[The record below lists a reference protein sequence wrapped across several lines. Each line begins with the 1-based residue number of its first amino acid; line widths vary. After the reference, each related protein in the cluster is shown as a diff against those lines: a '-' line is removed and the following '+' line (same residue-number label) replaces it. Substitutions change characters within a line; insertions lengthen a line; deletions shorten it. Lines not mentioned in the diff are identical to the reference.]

1 MGLPAGVVTFLFTD
15 IQGST
20 RLFREFGDEYPKLL
34 DAHNEVIRKAVAENN
49 GHEVSTE
56 GDAFF
61 LAFASPHDALRAA
74 VDAQRR
80 LAAYGWPEGGV
91 IQVRMGLHTGDA
103 HPTGDNY
110 IALAVHQAARVAA
123 SGHGG
128 QIVVSSATAELC
140 TSVPEITLEP
150 LGAHML
156 KDFPSVEALYQV
168 AGDGLDDGFPPL
180 RTPTATSN
188 LPRPRTQFLGRRAEL
203 QQLADLTE
211 RASLV
216 TLTGTG
222 GTGKTRLS
230 IELARRV
237 ADRFENGVVWVD
249 LAARTDPDLVPQA
262 IAEAL
267 GIGEQPSRVL
277 VHTIVDH
284 LCLTRTLV
292 VIDNCEHLVEATA
305 NVVEHLLDGC
315 ERIVVVATSREPLG
329 VDGERVFRVPSLA
342 TDADADGD
350 SPAVALF
357 IDRAEKANAA
367 FATDPAALEAVRSI
381 CARLDGIP
389 LAIEL
394 AASRLRS
401 MSLQDL
407 ATRLEDRF
415 ALLSGGA
422 RTALPRQQTL
432 RGLVDW
438 SYELLDEDERSVFR
452 RISVFNGRFPLEGAE
467 ALCADLENDAFSV
480 MSRLVDKSLVNMHD
494 TELGTRFQLLQTI
507 RHYGFDRLL
516 DAGEATEARSRHRDW
531 CASAIGKLP
540 KDLAPSSSEYR
551 ATRLALDEL
560 IEDVRASFEWCAAAH
575 TPQTASGLLGSTF
588 WYFLDTGLFGE
599 ARRRAEALLADTAP
613 EDPAVGWLFAL
624 LYSAAWEQGDY
635 AAAER
640 YLRALLA
647 LSDEVL
653 AVHDVSRAEA
663 LNDLG
668 ASLWRLGRLD
678 EAEVAFRD
686 CIALRGDG
694 GPTALQRHNIGLVQ
708 LTRGDFAAARAAF
721 HDALLACDHDDP
733 MTQACVMRLGMVAIA
748 QGDWAEAHARLDEA
762 AAMFSPRGPHVLLSH
777 YRGDLALAEGRFD
790 DAEAAYAAT
799 AATYVLHA
807 NTNGAAHERLCM
819 ARVSLA
825 RGDFDRA
832 RQRTE
837 EALATFEQQ
846 GDLSKIARAHAD
858 LAGICAARGDTDAAF
873 DRWHTALESA
883 RHADEQIRVGEFL
896 IELANAALAVGDYR
910 AEFAAL
916 NEAAEFWL
924 ARAAY
929 PVAAQHARRLIAL
942 LEPLLESAQLAERA
956 KAVRARLEGIVGPAP
971 V

>member
-1 MGLPAGVVTFLFTD
+1 MPAGVVTFLFTD

-20 RLFREFGDEYPKLL
+20 RLFREFGDDYPALL
-34 DAHNEVIRKAVAENN
+34 DAHNAIIRRAVANN
-49 GHEVSTE
+49 RGHEVSTE

-61 LAFASPHDALRAA
+61 LAFASPEDALRAA
-74 VDAQRR
+74 VEAQRG
-80 LAAYGWPEGGV
+80 LQQHAWPEGGA
-91 IQVRMGLHTGDA
+91 ITVRMGLHTGEA
-103 HPTGDNY
+103 QPTGNNY

-123 SGHGG
+123 AGHGG
-128 QIVVSSATAELC
+128 QIVVASATAQLC
-140 TSVPEITLEP
+140 SSLDGIALAP
-150 LGAHML
+150 LGPHML
-156 KDFPSVEALYQV
+156 RDFPSVEALFQV
-168 AGDGLDDGFPPL
+168 TAEGLASRFPPL

-188 LPRPRTQFLGRRAEL
+188 LPRPRTQFLGREEEL
-203 QQLADLTE
+203 RQLAELTE
-211 RASLV
+211 RSPLV

-249 LAARTDPDLVPQA
+249 LAPRNDPDLVPQA

-305 NVVEHLLDGC
+305 QVVEHLLDGC

-342 TDADADGD
+342 TDGHGD

-357 IDRAEKANAA
+357 LDRAQQANGT
-367 FATDPAALEAVRSI
+367 FQPGDAALDVVRSI

-401 MSLQDL
+401 MSLLDL

-438 SYELLDEDERSVFR
+438 SYELLDDDERSVFR

-467 ALCADLENDAFSV
+467 ALCSDLACDVLAV
-480 MSRLVDKSLVNMHD
+480 VSRLVDKSLVNVHD

-516 DAGEATEARSRHRDW
+516 DAGEAADARSRHRDW
-531 CASAIGKLP
+531 CASAIEKLP
-540 KDLAPSSSEYR
+540 KDLAPSSSHYR
-551 ATRLALDEL
+551 STRLALDEL
-560 IEDVRASFEWCAAAH
+560 IEDVRASFEWCAANR
-575 TPQTASGLLGSTF
+575 TPETASGLLGSTF
-588 WYFLDTGLFGE
+588 WYFIDSGLFGE
-599 ARRRAEALLADTAP
+599 ARRRAEALLVDTQP
-613 EDPAVGWLFAL
+613 DDPAAGWLFAL

-635 AAAER
+635 AATER

-647 LSDEVL
+647 LDDEVL
-653 AVHDVSRAEA
+653 AVHEVSRAA
-663 LNDLG
+663 AMNDLG
-668 ASLWRLGRLD
+668 ATLWRLGRLD
-678 EAEVAFRD
+678 EAEEALRE
-686 CIALRGDG
+686 CIALSGDG
-694 GPTALQRHNIGLVQ
+694 DVSLQLHNIGLVQ
-708 LTRGDFAAARAAF
+708 FTRGDFAAARAAF
-721 HDALLACDHDDP
+721 HDAMHAVVSDDA
-733 MTQACVMRLGMVAIA
+733 MLQTCVMRLGMIAIEE
-748 QGDWAEAHARLDEA
+748 GDLVEAHKRLDEA
-762 AAMFSPRGPHVLLSH
+762 DAMFSPLGQHVLLPH
-777 YRGDLALAEGRFD
+777 YHAELALIEDRFD
-790 DAEAAYAAT
+790 DAEAGYAA
-799 AATYVLHA
+799 AAASSLLHA
-807 NTNGAAHERLCM
+807 NTNNAAYERLWM
-819 ARVSLA
+819 GRVSRA
-825 RGDFDRA
+825 RGDFDDA
-832 RQRTE
+832 RLRTE

-846 GDLSKIARAHAD
+846 GDLSKIARAHGE
-858 LAGICAARGDTDAAF
+858 LAHICSARGDTAGAL
-873 DRWHTALESA
+873 DRWWIALDSA
-883 RHADEQIRVGEFL
+883 RRADEQLRIGEFL
-896 IELANAALAVGDYR
+896 IELASAALAVGDHR
-910 AEFAAL
+910 AVFSAAD
-916 NEAAEFWL
+916 EAAEFWL
-924 ARAAY
+924 ARAVY
-929 PVAAQHARRLIAL
+929 PVAAKHARRLVAL
-942 LEPLLESAQLAERA
+942 LEPLLESPQFGAGAA
-956 KAVRARLEGIVGPAP
+956 KLRSRLEGIVGPAP